1 MNTKSM
7 KYLFSFVVALWASAL
22 SAQSHWSVN
31 PSDFSGHMTIY
42 YGLKSGD
49 HVLSDIS
56 NYEVAAFVN
65 GECRGVGTI
74 ENHDGKTYGQLLV
87 YGNTDGEYVSFKFYN
102 KNTQE
107 EKNIYDVK
115 ITFST
120 DGIVGYPSDPQMFD
134 VSSDNVLLG
143 DADGDGVVDLTD
155 AVAIFEYFMTGSY
168 PNFNE
173 TAADFDQD
181 GTVDLTDA
189 VLVFEYYMN
198 Q

>member
-1 MNTKSM
+1 M
-7 KYLFSFVVALWASAL
+7 
-22 SAQSHWSVN
+22 
-31 PSDFSGHMTIY
+31 
-42 YGLKSGD
+42 
-49 HVLSDIS
+49 
-56 NYEVAAFVN
+56 
-65 GECRGVGTI
+65 
-74 ENHDGKTYGQLLV
+74 
-87 YGNTDGEYVSFKFYN
+87 
-102 KNTQE
+102 
-107 EKNIYDVK
+107 
-115 ITFST
+115 
-120 DGIVGYPSDPQMFD
+120 GYPSVPQIFD
-134 VSSDNVLLG
+134 VSADNVLLG

>member
-1 MNTKSM
+1 
-7 KYLFSFVVALWASAL
+7 
-22 SAQSHWSVN
+22 
-31 PSDFSGHMTIY
+31 MTIY

-87 YGNTDGEYVSFKFYN
+87 YGNSDGEVVTFKYYD
-102 KNTQE
+102 KSTQE
-107 EKNIYDVK
+107 EKNINNGT

-120 DGIVGYPSDPQMFD
+120 DGIVGYPSVPQIFD
-134 VSSDNVLLG
+134 VSADNVLLG

-155 AVAIFEYFMTGSY
+155 AV
-168 PNFNE
+168 
-173 TAADFDQD
+173 
-181 GTVDLTDA
+181 
-189 VLVFEYYMN
+189 LVFEYYMN

>member
-7 KYLFSFVVALWASAL
+7 KYLFSFVMALWASAL

-31 PSDFSGHMTIY
+31 PSDYSGHMTIY

-87 YGNTDGEYVSFKFYN
+87 YGNTDGESVSFKYYD
-102 KNTQE
+102 KSTQE
-107 EKNIYDVK
+107 EKNINNGT

-120 DGIVGYPSDPQMFD
+120 DGIVGYPSAPQIFD
-134 VSSDNVLLG
+134 VSADNVLLG
-143 DADGDGVVDLTD
+143 DADGDGRIT
-155 AVAIFEYFMTGSY
+155 I
-168 PNFNE
+168 N
-173 TAADFDQD
+173 
-181 GTVDLTDA
+181 DA
-189 VLVFEYYMN
+189 VLTISATFGTDPVGFVRVAADMDGDGRVTINDAILIIN
-198 Q
+198 QTF